1 MSSAT
6 SSTCAATSCSTAVL
20 ACSVVA
26 TASCSLNWPPA
37 PRYVQAKAAGDD
49 VVITWDPVPGAH
61 GYLLLWATLEDP
73 FSRIVEDATSP
84 FLHAT
89 RPASTLH
96 CYTVL
101 AVSAFGTSWSGAES
115 ASTKMTTPP

>member
-1 MSSAT
+1 MVAT
-6 SSTCAATSCSTAVL
+6 RSVVCAAATATVL
-20 ACSVVA
+20 ACSAVA

-37 PRYVQAKAAGDD
+37 PRNVQAKAAGDD

-73 FSRIVEDATSP
+73 FSRIVEDASSP
-84 FLHAT
+84 FLHAN

-96 CYTVL
+96 YYTVL
-101 AVSAFGTSWSGAES
+101 AVSAFGTSRSGSES
-115 ASTKMTTPP
+115 ASTELTTPP